1 MICPNC
7 EYEVK
12 TRSGMCTTCGAQAV
26 KGPEVAAPETTLLEH
41 ITPSSPRTV
50 AGMNGQILFDGHSI
64 TISRKG
70 FLSVTSQG
78 LKGKKEIPIRSI
90 NSIQLKKGGP
100 LFNGFIQFGT
110 ASGENTNGLRDA
122 AADENSVV
130 FTYMDNG
137 VFESL
142 KALVSEAMRISA
154 NGPLATVPKVDVA
167 DQLSKLGDLLDR
179 GLLTTEEFQEQKR
192 LLLGG

>member
-1 MICPNC
+1 
-7 EYEVK
+7 
-12 TRSGMCTTCGAQAV
+12 MCTTCGAQAV

-154 NGPLATVPKVDVA
+154 NGPLATAPKVDVA
-167 DQLSKLGDLLDR
+167 DQLSKLGDLL
-179 GLLTTEEFQEQKR
+179 G
-192 LLLGG
+192 